1 MKKLMMILGLLAFAA
16 GTGLSAQNVYH
27 KYIMRGTILEVSGAE
42 VYLCVGKTDGASVG
56 QEMDVFRID
65 TQAGKNPKS
74 PPTFKRVKLG
84 RVQILELVQ
93 DHYARAK
100 LLTGSAPKGAVAEI
114 QIGK

>member
-1 MKKLMMILGLLAFAA
+1 MKKLMMIFGLLAFAA
-16 GTGLSAQNVYH
+16 GTALSAQNVYH
-27 KYIMRGTILEVSGAE
+27 KYIMRGTILEVSSGE

-74 PPTFKRVKLG
+74 PPAFKRVKLG
-84 RVQILELVQ
+84 RIQIVELVQ

-100 LLTGSAPKGAVAEI
+100 VLTGAAPKGAIAEI